1 MAITLA
7 AALADLGIDA
17 GVALGFAISDETT
30 PLAAST
36 EKLNIRAPFAFIV
49 TSVKA
54 SVRVASSSGPVTVDI
69 NINGATML
77 STKLTIDQSEESS
90 STAATPA
97 VISSASIAN
106 DDEITFD
113 IDAAGTGA
121 MGLKVWLIGSKA

>member
-54 SVRVASSSGPVTVDI
+54 SVRVASSSGPVTV
-69 NINGATML
+69 
-77 STKLTIDQSEESS
+77 ESS